1 MTLLPQYDKAI
12 FVAAGYSGMGPAD
25 KIHTGTNSMGNYD
38 FYTQNFLGA
47 MNYSAF

>member
-1 MTLLPQYDKAI
+1 MLIQVELEGKK
-12 FVAAGYSGMGPAD
+12 GLAD
-25 KIHTGTNSMGNYD
+25 KIHTGTASMGSYD